1 MNLRAGCPGTS
12 LPDMTTGY
20 GQFCPVAVA
29 SEIFAERWTPI
40 ILRELMLGSRRFND
54 IHRGAP
60 RISRALLARRL
71 RELEA
76 ADVIVSAPR
85 SDGRGSEY
93 QLTPAGEELGEIV
106 VQLGAWGQRWTA
118 RFERRRLDPGLLLW
132 DMRRRIAI
140 ERLPA
145 GRTVVRFD
153 FRGVPAALR
162 RSKTYWLVMEPPE
175 VGLCFTDPGHDVD
188 VYVDAEIAVLA
199 RVWLGDEPL
208 AHAMRAGAVK
218 IGGDPR
224 LSRAFPGW
232 LMLSTLAAVPHPA
245 DQTQRRVA

>member
-1 MNLRAGCPGTS
+1 
-12 LPDMTTGY
+12 MTTGY

-60 RISRALLARRL
+60 RISRALLTRRL

-76 ADVIVSAPR
+76 SEVIESVLR
-85 SDGRGSEY
+85 TDGKGREY
-93 QLTPAGEELGEIV
+93 RLTASGEEMGEIV
-106 VQLGAWGQRWTA
+106 VRLGEWGQRWTA
-118 RFERRRLDPGLLLW
+118 RFERQRLDPGLLLW
-132 DMRRRIAI
+132 DMRRRIAV

-145 GRTVVRFD
+145 QRTVVRFD
-153 FRGVPAALR
+153 FRGVPAILR
-162 RSKTYWLVMEPPE
+162 RPKTYWLVMEPPD
-175 VGLCFTDPGHDVD
+175 VGLCYSDPGHDVD

-199 RVWLGDEPL
+199 RVWMGDEPL

-232 LMLSTLAAVPHPA
+232 LMLSTLAAVPRPA
-245 DQTQRRVA
+245 EQTQRRVA